1 MPEKV
6 GKRYHEQATELR
18 NRLDGRP
25 YSIGLDLG
33 VGSIGLAVAAYD
45 RASASPTD
53 LVFATSRIF
62 NPSTGAA
69 DRREHRGQRNSL
81 RHRANRLRF
90 LWKLLA
96 QENLMLPYTKKEVED
111 PARVRFSDETIRTD
125 PYQLRLRG
133 LKEELTLPELGYA
146 IYHIAN
152 HRGSSSVRTFLDDE
166 RSADDKK
173 LEERERTTSTLA
185 QEKGLKTFI
194 EVLADFNADGHIGFR
209 NVAALKGKGVPVPT
223 RDIITQELDTLLSTQ
238 QTYHPETLT
247 DQYCARIRAA
257 VLYENEKIVPEPD
270 NCPYF
275 PDEKK
280 LPRCHFLNEERRLWE
295 AINNAR
301 IEVPSQAPGSSYI
314 RYSRT
319 PFSDEQRKTLF
330 SIARS
335 GKTLTVPSIRAI
347 FPSLKQST
355 IILQGKE
362 KSAQKI
368 VGFRFTSLEEKPF
381 WNRLT
386 QEEQDSFFFAWTNIP
401 DDEQLRS
408 FLIETLHLSTAEADD
423 ALKTIQLIGDYGPIG
438 KTATKLLMKHIEDG
452 LTFTEA
458 IAQAMDSGELVDHSL
473 IETQSSLPYYGK
485 VLTGS
490 TQALAGKYWHSAF
503 KERREHSGFAKPH
516 TNADEE
522 RYGKIANPVV
532 HQTLNEL
539 RKLVNEIMEIFG
551 SKPEEIV
558 VELAREIKVGAEERD
573 RISREQGVL
582 EREAT
587 RIWEEYCAPNNLSR
601 KYIEHF
607 RLYADQRFKCP
618 YCLKAIS
625 VTDIATSNVD
635 IDHILPKEDTG
646 DNSYGNKVLAHVHC
660 NREKGK
666 RTPYAAFSAS
676 PLWGQ
681 IMHDLRDNPIM
692 RLKRKKFEITDEQYA
707 KYLASRG
714 FASRFI
720 SDNSYIAKATLE
732 YLRCLYDEGQ
742 QRFTAVRSLNGRET
756 SILRRAWNL
765 QGIAEQ
771 LGTKHVDKKAT
782 PTTARKN
789 RNDNRHHAL
798 DATVALYCTRSLIKF
813 INTQSNT
820 RVLAQEIE
828 RDLPV
833 PNHQRYPNLTKEEYK
848 EIFRKEILAFM
859 ELSTFVSYKS
869 DHALNGQLVKDTMY
883 SVIGA
888 NPHGNELVFVVNKR
902 VREIQVKDGS
912 TAEVR
917 SAIQGKY
924 SKHHPK
930 WYSPSLKERIE
941 AIQAR
946 NETIIAQYEAML
958 TKAEDALQETN
969 RELIA
974 SEKKPLEISR
984 KTISKRALEMTG
996 GAYSLLSNN
1005 SRIKTFV
1012 VKEPTDSRTGSAFDT
1027 GSHLCLDFYHDT
1039 NGKLR
1044 GEIIRKV
1051 QAMNPNF
1058 QPTYKK
1064 EGHALYVRL
1073 YQGDVCEVRAA
1084 DPTPAESESNTER
1097 TTRTR
1102 LPNAKLG
1109 RTFIVINTFTERES
1123 GFQVFYSNL
1132 AKAKRGQDGSFTL
1145 GSVQSLDARKIQF
1158 SPAGLVQYVSPLL
1171 KDKEE

>member
-1 MPEKV
+1 MAKKV
-6 GKRYHEQATELR
+6 ARRYYEQAEEIR
-18 NRLDGRP
+18 NRLGGRP

-33 VGSIGLAVAAYD
+33 VGSIGLAVAAFD
-45 RASASPTD
+45 RAATSPTD

-69 DRREHRGQRNSL
+69 DRRVKRGQRNSL

-96 QENLMLPYTKKEVED
+96 EENLMLPYSKKEVED
-111 PARVRFSDETIRTD
+111 PARLRFRDEIIRTD
-125 PYQLRLRG
+125 PYVLRLRG
-133 LKEELTLPELGYA
+133 LKEELTLHELGYA
-146 IYHIAN
+146 VYHIAN

-166 RSADDKK
+166 RDAEDKK
-173 LEERERTTSTLA
+173 LEEQERATSELA
-185 QEKGLKTFI
+185 QSKGLNTFI
-194 EVLADFNADGHIGFR
+194 EVLTEFNANGHIGFR
-209 NVAALKGKGVPVPT
+209 NVNALKGKGVPVPT
-223 RDIITQELDTLLSTQ
+223 RDIITKELDTLLSTQ
-238 QTYHPETLT
+238 QAFHPKTLT
-247 DQYCARIRAA
+247 EEYCSRIRSA
-257 VLYENEKIVPEPD
+257 VLYENEKIVPEPG

-280 LPRCHFLNEERRLWE
+280 LPRSHFLNEERRLWE

-301 IEVPSQAPGSSYI
+301 IEVPSEATSSSYI
-314 RYSRT
+314 RYSRI
-319 PFSDEQRKTLF
+319 PFSDEQRNTLF

-335 GKTLTVPSIRAI
+335 GKTLTVPLIRAT
-347 FPSLKQST
+347 FTTLKQSN

-362 KSAQKI
+362 KSVQKI
-368 VGFRFTSLEEKPF
+368 VGFRFASLEEKPF
-381 WNRLT
+381 WNHLT
-386 QEEQDSFFFAWTNIP
+386 EEEQDAFFFAWTNVP
-401 DDEQLRS
+401 DDEQLKTY
-408 FLIETLHLSTAEADD
+408 LMEALHLSTAEADD
-423 ALKTIQLIGDYGPIG
+423 ALKTVKLIGDYGPIG
-438 KTATKLLMKHIEDG
+438 KTATKLLMKYIEDG

-458 IAQAMDSGELVDHSL
+458 IEEALDRGELVDHSF

-503 KERREHSGFAKPH
+503 KERREHSGFIKPK
-516 TNADEE
+516 TNSDEE
-522 RYGKIANPVV
+522 QYGKIANPVV

-539 RKLVNEIMEIFG
+539 RKLLNEIMEILG

-558 VELAREIKVGAEERD
+558 VELAREIKVGVEERD

-582 EREAT
+582 ERNAA
-587 RIWEEYCAPNNLSR
+587 RIYEKYCAPNNLSR
-601 KYIEHF
+601 KYIERF
-607 RLYADQRFKCP
+607 RLYEDQGFKCP
-618 YCLKAIS
+618 YCLKAIN
-625 VTDIATSNVD
+625 VTDIAGNNVD
-635 IDHILPKEDTG
+635 IDHILPREDTG
-646 DNSYGNKVLAHVHC
+646 DSSYGNKVLAHMHC

-681 IMHDLRDNPIM
+681 IMHDLHDNPTM
-692 RLKRKKFEITDEQYA
+692 RLKRRKFEITDEQYA
-707 KYLASRG
+707 KYLERRG

-720 SDNSYIAKATLE
+720 SDNSYIAKATLD

-742 QRFTAVRSLNGRET
+742 QRVIAVRSLNGRET

-771 LGTKHVDKKAT
+771 LGNKHIDKRDT
-782 PTTARKN
+782 STTARKN

-813 INTQSNT
+813 INTQSGNGF
-820 RVLAQEIE
+820 LAEEIE
-828 RDLPV
+828 RNLPI

-848 EIFRKEILAFM
+848 ESFHKEILTFM

-888 NPHGNELVFVVNKR
+888 NPHGDELVFVVNKR
-902 VREIQVKDGS
+902 VKDIQVKDGS
-912 TAEVR
+912 PEEVR
-917 SAIQGKY
+917 SAIQGRFTGNL
-924 SKHHPK
+924 PK
-930 WYSPSLKERIE
+930 WYSPSLKERIKTIQERNE
-941 AIQAR
+941 AII
-946 NETIIAQYEAML
+946 EHYEAML
-958 TKAEDALQETN
+958 TKAEGNLQETN
-969 RELIA
+969 GELIA
-974 SEKKPLEISR
+974 SGKKPLEISR

-996 GAYSLLSNN
+996 GTYSLLSNN

-1012 VKEPTDSRTGSAFDT
+1012 AKEPTDTRTGSAFDT
-1027 GSHLCLDFYHDT
+1027 GSHFCLDFYHDT
-1039 NGKLR
+1039 DGKLR

-1051 QAMNPNF
+1051 QAMNPNY
-1058 QPTYKK
+1058 QPSYKK
-1064 EGHALYVRL
+1064 EGYNLYVRL

-1084 DPTPAESESNTER
+1084 GLTSTESESNTEK
-1097 TTRTR
+1097 TTRVR

-1109 RTFIVINTFTERES
+1109 RTFIVINTFSETTS
-1123 GFQVFYSNL
+1123 GFQIRYSNL
-1132 AKAKRGQDGSFTL
+1132 AKSKREKDASF
-1145 GSVQSLDARKIQF
+1145 SLSSIQEIDVRKVQF
-1158 SPAGLVQYVSPLL
+1158 SPAGLVQYISPLL